1 MKRQCVHFQRLHI
14 FSSQTS
20 KLIGKYSKNCNCFHW
35 WPSHWVQTRP
45 ARMTLESLLQ
55 SSLWI
60 TGVKKKKSPLVP
72 DIYPLPFMSCILA
85 LVGCTQSNEGS
96 PSGMWVHLQAWD
108 CLCMISRQYVATSAK
123 IISFETNCC
132 KLQNPG
138 PIIHLVQTWILRVPG
153 SPSTDSS
160 VEVHE
165 ERRALQI
172 FRTQLRMSLGS
183 RTFLSALISPSWSLC
198 PSVPYTLGLCGSYPH
213 SVLFISF
220 PKVCIRSP
228 SVSKHLLGAH
238 QAPCP
243 SPGKLLYQEQS
254 QGPTPWCIHTR
265 RHQK

>member
-1 MKRQCVHFQRLHI
+1 
-14 FSSQTS
+14 
-20 KLIGKYSKNCNCFHW
+20 
-35 WPSHWVQTRP
+35 
-45 ARMTLESLLQ
+45 
-55 SSLWI
+55 
-60 TGVKKKKSPLVP
+60 
-72 DIYPLPFMSCILA
+72 
-85 LVGCTQSNEGS
+85 
-96 PSGMWVHLQAWD
+96 
-108 CLCMISRQYVATSAK
+108 MISRQYVATSAK
-123 IISFETNCC
+123 VISFETHCC
-132 KLQNPG
+132 KLQNPAR
-138 PIIHLVQTWILRVPG
+138 IIHLGQTWILRVPG

-172 FRTQLRMSLGS
+172 FHTQLRMSLGS
-183 RTFLSALISPSWSLC
+183 RTFLSALISPSWSFC

-220 PKVCIRSP
+220 PELCIRNP

-238 QAPCP
+238 QAPGP

>member
-1 MKRQCVHFQRLHI
+1 MYFSDSRKESFSSWSCHPKKLSVHRSVTLTREFVPYWLNLAGGTMKRQCVHFQRLHI

-45 ARMTLESLLQ
+45 ARMTLEGLLQ

-60 TGVKKKKSPLVP
+60 TGVKKKKKKSPLVP

-108 CLCMISRQYVATSAK
+108 CLCMISRQYVA
-123 IISFETNCC
+123 IC
-132 KLQNPG
+132 KNPG

-172 FRTQLRMSLGS
+172 F
-183 RTFLSALISPSWSLC
+183 
-198 PSVPYTLGLCGSYPH
+198 
-213 SVLFISF
+213 
-220 PKVCIRSP
+220 
-228 SVSKHLLGAH
+228 
-238 QAPCP
+238 
-243 SPGKLLYQEQS
+243 
-254 QGPTPWCIHTR
+254 HT
-265 RHQK
+265 